1 MVWCS
6 NCAKNITRPDHVE
19 GKICC
24 SLCGRVL
31 DEDNFS
37 QEPTFVKNAGG
48 QSQLSGTFVK
58 TIENE
63 YSVSRERILYEA
75 RDGIYHMSNS
85 LGIDG
90 GTFIINAAVAFY
102 TIAVERNFTRGRRKE
117 QVEAACLYIAC
128 RENKKPFLLIDFSE
142 HLRIN
147 VYVLGAVFLQLCK
160 LLSLEEHPIIQK
172 PVDPSLFMHRFTD
185 RLLGDRYSS
194 VSKSALHIL
203 ASMKRDWMQTGRKP
217 SGLCGAAIYIS
228 ALSHGLKCS
237 KSEIIKVVHICEA
250 TLTKRLIE
258 FENTESGGLTIEEFN
273 MKAAEL
279 EKKERLITSL
289 NTGLKASGISEL
301 LCEHKGSGKP
311 PFAHGLCESC
321 YEDFIKLSGGLN
333 GGSEP
338 PAFQRAERERIM
350 AMEAAAESSK
360 NLDSSTLPGQEE
372 NWSLFNSDEQRRIKN
387 MSENEVLQP
396 AESDSTGATV
406 QHKIIHDSSND
417 RIHAADATFEES
429 DSLSDI
435 DDFEVEFYLHSEE
448 EKKFKKI
455 IWEEM
460 NKEYL
465 EEQAAKE
472 AAAIAAKKAYEANLS
487 NCSGDVQAAQKLSAA
502 AAAAVAKS
510 RKERQQ
516 KRAAEEKNSGPAQTA
531 AEAAMRMFDKK
542 GMSSNKIRID
552 VLKKLFEDSEDPVIT
567 KKSRTEPESD
577 RDDDYLNNNSKEDP
591 EIEYT
596 EDTYPENVEEF
607 DYDDSYNHFD
617 EDF

>member
-1 MVWCS
+1 MVGNVFIFRDAAGSEEYAGAQLDVPLPPGVGVWS
-6 NCAKNITRPDHVE
+6 GVVTARKISLDLIMWRAKW
-19 GKICC
+19 
-24 SLCGRVL
+24 
-31 DEDNFS
+31 
-37 QEPTFVKNAGG
+37 
-48 QSQLSGTFVK
+48 TFVK

-63 YSVSRERILYEA
+63 YSVSRERILYEDSSGA
-75 RDGIYHMSNS
+75 QLHKGAQERASRGCLPLHCLKKSLSNAEKY
-85 LGIDG
+85 LM
-90 GTFIINAAVAFY
+90 NL
-102 TIAVERNFTRGRRKE
+102 KE
-117 QVEAACLYIAC
+117 LIKELY
-128 RENKKPFLLIDFSE
+128 
-142 HLRIN
+142 
-147 VYVLGAVFLQLCK
+147 
-160 LLSLEEHPIIQK
+160 EETHIG
-172 PVDPSLFMHRFTD
+172 
-185 RLLGDRYSS
+185 LLGDRYSS

-203 ASMKRDWMQTGRKP
+203 ASMKRDWMQ
-217 SGLCGAAIYIS
+217 
-228 ALSHGLKCS
+228 
-237 KSEIIKVVHICEA
+237 IKVVHICEA

-396 AESDSTGATV
+396 AESDSTGMMILSLYTLRVLQCLITVCRATV

-435 DDFEVEFYLHSEE
+435 DDIEVEFYLHSEE

-552 VLKKLFEDSEDPVIT
+552 VLKKLFEDSEQEDPVIT